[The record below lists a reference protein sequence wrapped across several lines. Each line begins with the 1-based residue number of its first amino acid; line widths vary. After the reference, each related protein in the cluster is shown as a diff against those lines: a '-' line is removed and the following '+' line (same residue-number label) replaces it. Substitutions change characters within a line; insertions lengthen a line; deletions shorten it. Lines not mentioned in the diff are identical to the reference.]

1 MPGLREPIIKA
12 FVLCEDVRQYSDKAD
27 LFGAGVGL
35 IRSGSTPAFP
45 FKHTF
50 WAYLLIADEKP
61 EGQVQLALMRADSG
75 RRYFSREITMR
86 HADPLRTTQ
95 FAIRIFNFEFPEPG
109 MYFVELW
116 YDGQWLLDH
125 LLMVEG

>member
-12 FVLCEDVRQYSDKAD
+12 FVLCEDVRQYPDKAD
-27 LFGAGVGL
+27 LFGAGIGL
-35 IRSGSTPAFP
+35 IKSGSTPAFP

-75 RRYFSREITMR
+75 RRDLIGPGLDQKSAIQRFWF
-86 HADPLRTTQ
+86 ATTET
-95 FAIRIFNFEFPEPG
+95 RNGP
-109 MYFVELW
+109 
-116 YDGQWLLDH
+116 
-125 LLMVEG
+125 